1 MDQAQNGLALAKWIR
16 GGEMDQEQENGSA
29 AEDKVAAEKV
39 EMDQVEVA
47 APRLASGLKKKQ
59 HGGHNVHRPNDTTKR
74 QVGGMALAGL
84 DHDRI
89 SRMIGISADTLRK
102 HYRTELEQEGL
113 ILGEIAQNLAQRAM
127 DGDTISSIFYLKARA
142 GWRDQHVK
150 IDQSVQVVDTAKHRL
165 LDMLGTAK
173 PIIEHTP
180 QK

>member
-1 MDQAQNGLALAKWIR
+1 
-16 GGEMDQEQENGSA
+16 MDQEQENGSA
-29 AEDKVAAEKV
+29 VGNGSAAAAGDKVAGKGE
-39 EMDQVEVA
+39 EMDLVEVA
-47 APRLASGLKKKQ
+47 APVVVSAPKKKTN
-59 HGGHNVHRPNDTTKR
+59 GGLNVHRPNDTTKR
-74 QVGGMALAGL
+74 QVQGMALAGL

-89 SRMIGISADTLRK
+89 GRMIGISGDTLRK

-150 IDQSVQVVDTAKHRL
+150 IDQNVQVVDTAKHRL

-173 PIIEHTP
+173 PIIDQITT
-180 QK
+180 K

>member
-1 MDQAQNGLALAKWIR
+1 
-16 GGEMDQEQENGSA
+16 MDQEQENGLAAA
-29 AEDKVAAEKV
+29 AEDKVDGKGE

-47 APRLASGLKKKQ
+47 APRVAIALKKK
-59 HGGHNVHRPNDTTKR
+59 HGGHNAHRPNDTTKR
-74 QVGGMALAGL
+74 QVQGMALAGL

-89 SRMIGISADTLRK
+89 GRLIGISGDCLRR

-113 ILGEIAQNLAQRAM
+113 VLGEIAQNLAQRAM

-165 LDMLGTAK
+165 LDMLSTTRPAIIDNQNK
-173 PIIEHTP
+173 P
-180 QK
+180 

>member
-1 MDQAQNGLALAKWIR
+1 MDQGENGLAA
-16 GGEMDQEQENGSA
+16 G
-29 AEDKVAAEKV
+29 DKVDGEEEKV
-39 EMDQVEVA
+39 DRVEEA
-47 APRLASGLKKKQ
+47 APRVAIAPKKK
-59 HGGHNVHRPNDTTKR
+59 HGGHNAHRPNDTTKR
-74 QVGGMALAGL
+74 QVQGMALAGL

-89 SRMIGISADTLRK
+89 GRLIGISGDCLRR
-102 HYRTELEQEGL
+102 HYRVELEQEGL
-113 ILGEIAQNLAQRAM
+113 VLGEIAQNLAQRAM

-150 IDQSVQVVDTAKHRL
+150 IDQNVQVIDTAKHRL

>member
-1 MDQAQNGLALAKWIR
+1 
-16 GGEMDQEQENGSA
+16 
-29 AEDKVAAEKV
+29 
-39 EMDQVEVA
+39 
-47 APRLASGLKKKQ
+47 
-59 HGGHNVHRPNDTTKR
+59 
-74 QVGGMALAGL
+74 L

-89 SRMIGISADTLRK
+89 GRLIGISGDCLRR

-165 LDMLGTAK
+165 LDMLGTARPALIDNQNK
-173 PIIEHTP
+173 P
-180 QK
+180 

>member
-1 MDQAQNGLALAKWIR
+1 
-16 GGEMDQEQENGSA
+16 MDQEQENGSA
-29 AEDKVAAEKV
+29 VGNGSVTGNGSAAGDKVAGKV
-39 EMDQVEVA
+39 EEMDLVEVA
-47 APRLASGLKKKQ
+47 APRLAVAPKKKQ
-59 HGGHNVHRPNDTTKR
+59 HGGHNAHRPNDTTKR
-74 QVGGMALAGL
+74 QVQGMALAGL

-89 SRMIGISADTLRK
+89 GRLIGISGDCLRR

-150 IDQSVQVVDTAKHRL
+150 IDQNVQVVDTAKHRL

-173 PIIEHTP
+173 PVIDQITT
-180 QK
+180 K